1 MTEGMLSMDSFGQL
15 MQMST
20 DPNSDVCQSI
30 LEMIENKVES
40 GELSMEDLSN
50 QGEMFKLLPE
60 VIELTQSN
68 PEVRRLQRQAQVEI
82 SDLVMASCPEIKFI
96 KTHEDAQLPTNLR
109 PHPITGDTGY
119 DLIGVEDV
127 YVPARG
133 STIAPVGLKLASIS
147 PGFWFR
153 IESRSGL
160 GFKKN
165 IQPHLGV
172 IDNPYQGDLAVK
184 LYNFGDDDVTI
195 PKGTGVAQ
203 IVVYKLQAAQL
214 KFVEEDEVIESDRG
228 EKGFGS
234 SDTKE

>member
-1 MTEGMLSMDSFGQL
+1 MTEGTLSMDSFSQL
-15 MQMST
+15 MQM
-20 DPNSDVCQSI
+20 DPNSDVVQS
-30 LEMIENKVES
+30 LMEMIENKVER
-40 GELSMEDLSN
+40 GELSMEALKDPR
-50 QGEMFKLLPE
+50 EMLKLLP
-60 VIELTQSN
+60 VIIELAQSN
-68 PEVRRLQRQAQVEI
+68 PEVQRLQRQLLVEVT
-82 SDLVMASCPEIKFI
+82 DLVMASCPEIKFV

-109 PHPITGDTGY
+109 PNPVTGDTGY
-119 DLIGVEDV
+119 DLIGVEDI

-153 IESRSGL
+153 IEPRSGL

-214 KFVEEDEVIESDRG
+214 KFVKEDEVIESDRG